1 MIMQQVEV
9 GAEAVLDL
17 EVVEEDLA
25 PFLVRISTL
34 ESISDQDLPGGG
46 GAGPGPV
53 SCQHLLPI
61 FLRVMTYHQY

>member
-1 MIMQQVEV
+1 MIIQQVGV
-9 GAEAVLDL
+9 GVEAVLDL
-17 EVVEEDLA
+17 EVVVEDLA
-25 PFLVRISTL
+25 PFLVRISTI

-61 FLRVMTYHQY
+61 FLRAMTYLQY